1 MLKLITNVSAVILF
15 SVFASSNIYSAENLT
30 SESKEKVVAEVSEIL
45 MDQYIF
51 PDVGEAMA
59 QDLLTRL
66 ENGAYDD
73 VVDVDDFAIQLTDEM
88 QKLSNDQHLFI
99 FYSDTPVSTEEESL
113 NPSPELELENT
124 KMHEYLNS
132 GVRNVRR
139 LDGNIGYFDFSGF
152 MDSEMTAPVL
162 GYAMNFLQN
171 TGGLIIDLRA
181 NFGGMPK
188 TVPLLAS
195 YFLGPDSVHVDSIY
209 WRKTNETQEY
219 WTTTELEGAW
229 YGTDR
234 PVMILT
240 SSETF
245 SAAEAFSY
253 AMKAFE
259 RAEIVGEA
267 TRGGAHPGGI
277 QRVADN
283 FYMFVSHGRAI
294 NSITGENWE
303 GTGVTPNHP
312 VVADEAL
319 VLAHKLI
326 LRAVIDQTDFILDK
340 QDREMH
346 LQRLEELE

>member
-1 MLKLITNVSAVILF
+1 MLKLITTGSAVFLF
-15 SVFASSNIYSAENLT
+15 FVFASSNIFSAENLT
-30 SESKEKVVAEVSEIL
+30 SESKDKVVAEVSEIL

-59 QDLLTRL
+59 QGLLSRL
-66 ENGAYDD
+66 KNGAYDS
-73 VVDVDDFAIQLTDEM
+73 VVDVDDFAIQLTNEM

-99 FYSDTPVSTEEESL
+99 FYSDTSISTEEESL
-113 NPSPELELENT
+113 NPSPELEVENT

-132 GVRNVRR
+132 GVRSVSR

-152 MDSEMTAPVL
+152 MDAEMTAPVL

-171 TGGLIIDLRA
+171 TGGLIIDLRE

-188 TVPLLAS
+188 TVSLLAS

-229 YGTDR
+229 YGTER

-253 AMKAFE
+253 AMKAFG
-259 RAEIVGEA
+259 RAEVVGEA

-294 NSITGENWE
+294 NAITGENWE
-303 GTGVTPNHP
+303 GTGVTPNHL

-319 VLAHKLI
+319 DLAHKMI